1 MGLSTSRKRPPRS
14 DLRSMPKAPD
24 AIVLCGGA
32 GLRLREVTGD
42 QPKAMARIGN
52 RPFLDL
58 LLNQLRRHGYK
69 RAILAVGYRQDV
81 IRSHFGDRA
90 FDLQL
95 VYSSES
101 SPLGTGGAL
110 SNAADLVGSDV
121 SLVMNG
127 DSYIDVDLG
136 AFLASHREWE
146 PDASLVVAP
155 ADGRAD
161 CGNVCVTEDG
171 KVASF
176 DEKLR
181 SSVMGYLN
189 AGVYLLSTPML
200 YDIPSER
207 QVSLERELFRRWL
220 AEGRSI
226 RAFMCQGRCFDIGT
240 PERYRNAQ
248 KGLAAA
254 EIDAGVLPQGGS
266 L

>member
-1 MGLSTSRKRPPRS
+1 
-14 DLRSMPKAPD
+14 MPKAPD

-58 LLNQLRRHGYK
+58 LLNQLRRHGYE

-110 SNAADLVGSDV
+110 RNAADLVESDV

-146 PDASLVVAP
+146 PDISLVVAP
-155 ADGRAD
+155 ADGRTD

-171 KVASF
+171 NVASF

-181 SSVMGYLN
+181 SSAMGYLN
-189 AGVYLLSTPML
+189 AGVYLLSSPML
-200 YDIPSER
+200 YDIPGER
-207 QVSLERELFRRWL
+207 QVSLETELFRRWL
-220 AEGRSI
+220 AQGRSI
-226 RAFMCQGRCFDIGT
+226 RAFMCQARCFDIGT

-254 EIDAGVLPQGGS
+254 EIDAGLLRQGGS